1 MPSEF
6 INYESV
12 RTWLYGLRNRGSS
25 YGIDRMREFVEILGH
40 PQLTFPCIHVAGT
53 NGKGSVSA
61 MLERIYRGSGL
72 RVGLFTSP
80 HLVHQGERIQVDRCR
95 LSEDEILQYTNELL
109 PHANQIAQRD
119 PDNHPT
125 FFEWMTA
132 MAFVHFK
139 RSKVD
144 LAILETGLGGRLD
157 STNVVQPQASVIT
170 SIGLDHTEILGET
183 LGEIAKEKAGIIKRG
198 RPVIL
203 GRMPEEASRVIKRIA
218 KQKGSIVHSVE
229 ENFARRDLPCT
240 NLFGTVQE
248 WNAAIAVTTCEA
260 LGEQFPVSSEVIE
273 ASLQDVSWAGRWS
286 ELRAGDRTIIF
297 DAAHN
302 ADALES
308 LCENLS
314 SLQHPP
320 YVVAGFTGSAD
331 RAKALLPVLEAK
343 ATEVVVVQPTHDRG
357 LHPSQ
362 LGIKSKASIQELFPA
377 NSVCTLGPSDS
388 TVVVTGSI
396 YLVAEIYERLLY
408 KTSRGHQL
416 LQD

>member
-40 PQLTFPCIHVAGT
+40 PQSTFPCIHVAGT

-203 GRMPEEASRVIKRIA
+203 GRMPEDASRVIKKIA
-218 KQKGSIVHSVE
+218 YQRGSMVHSVE
-229 ENFARRDLPCT
+229 KDFSRRSLPKT
-240 NLFGTVQE
+240 NLFGTIQE
-248 WNAAIAVTTCEA
+248 WNAATAVTTCEA
-260 LGEQFPVSSEVIE
+260 LGEQFPVSSEAIE

-286 ELRAGDRTIIF
+286 ELRAEDRTIIF

-314 SLQHPP
+314 SLEHPP

-377 NSVCTLGPSDS
+377 NSVCTLGPSDA

>member
-1 MPSEF
+1 MPCEF
-6 INYESV
+6 IDYESV
-12 RTWLYGLRNRGSS
+12 RTWLYGLRNRGSR
-25 YGIDRMREFVEILGH
+25 YGIDRMREFVELLGH

-183 LGEIAKEKAGIIKRG
+183 LGEIAEEKAGIIKRN

-203 GRMPEEASRVIKRIA
+203 GRMPEEASRVIKKIA
-218 KQKGSIVHSVE
+218 YQRGSTVHSVE
-229 ENFARRDLPCT
+229 ENFARRNLPKT
-240 NLFGTVQE
+240 NLFGTIQE
-248 WNAAIAVTTCEA
+248 WNAATAVTTCEV
-260 LGEQFPVSSEVIE
+260 LDEQFPVSSEVIE

-286 ELRAGDRTIIF
+286 ELRAEDRTIIF

-308 LCENLS
+308 LRENLS
-314 SLQHPP
+314 SLEHPP

-343 ATEVVVVQPTHDRG
+343 ATEVVVVQPSHDRG
-357 LHPSQ
+357 LHPSKF
-362 LGIKSKASIQELFPA
+362 GIKSKASIQELFPS
-377 NSVCTLGPSDS
+377 NSVCTLGPSDA

-396 YLVAEIYERLLY
+396 YLVAEIYERLLF

>member
-25 YGIDRMREFVEILGH
+25 YGIDRMREFVEILGQ
-40 PQLTFPCIHVAGT
+40 PQSTFPCIHVAGT

-170 SIGLDHTEILGET
+170 SIGLDHTCLLYTSPSPRDG
-183 LGEIAKEKAGIIKRG
+183 L
-198 RPVIL
+198 L
-203 GRMPEEASRVIKRIA
+203 SRMP
-218 KQKGSIVHSVE
+218 
-229 ENFARRDLPCT
+229 
-240 NLFGTVQE
+240 
-248 WNAAIAVTTCEA
+248 
-260 LGEQFPVSSEVIE
+260 SS
-273 ASLQDVSWAGRWS
+273 A
-286 ELRAGDRTIIF
+286 
-297 DAAHN
+297 
-302 ADALES
+302 
-308 LCENLS
+308 
-314 SLQHPP
+314 
-320 YVVAGFTGSAD
+320 
-331 RAKALLPVLEAK
+331 
-343 ATEVVVVQPTHDRG
+343 
-357 LHPSQ
+357 
-362 LGIKSKASIQELFPA
+362 
-377 NSVCTLGPSDS
+377 
-388 TVVVTGSI
+388 
-396 YLVAEIYERLLY
+396 
-408 KTSRGHQL
+408 
-416 LQD
+416 